1 MAKYKLA
8 FPEDRPFTGV
18 YMSVA
23 FAAGAGETD
32 SDYLAERFREKGL
45 SVEAESTSTQKPV
58 NKMTVDELKAYAA
71 EKGIALPDDG
81 LKADLLAAIEA
92 SEKGGAKDGKDGD

>member
-1 MAKYKLA
+1 MKYTLT
-8 FPEDRPFTGV
+8 FPDDNKFTGV

-23 FAAGAGETD
+23 FAAGVGETD

-45 SVEAESTSTQKPV
+45 VVEVENTFTQKPV
-58 NKMTVDELKAYAA
+58 AKMTVDELKAYAT
-71 EKGIALPDDG
+71 EKGIALPDGG

-92 SEKGGAKDGKDGD
+92 AEKGGAKDDKDGD

>member
-1 MAKYKLA
+1 MAKYKLT
-8 FPEDRPFTGV
+8 FPEDRKFTGV

-23 FAAGAGETD
+23 FAAGVGETD
-32 SDYLAERFREKGL
+32 SEYLAERFREKGL
-45 SVEAESTSTQKPV
+45 TVEAESTSTQKPV

-92 SEKGGAKDGKDGD
+92 AENGGAKDGEDSD

>member
-45 SVEAESTSTQKPV
+45 TVEAESAAAQKPV
-58 NKMTVDELKAYAA
+58 GKMTVDELRAYAA
-71 EKGIALPDDG
+71 EKGIALPEDG
-81 LKADLLAAIEA
+81 KKTDFIAAIEA
-92 SEKGGAKDGKDGD
+92 AENGGGANAGA

>member
-1 MAKYKLA
+1 MAKYRLM

-45 SVEAESTSTQKPV
+45 TVETEKPA
-58 NKMTVDELKAYAA
+58 K
-71 EKGIALPDDG
+71 
-81 LKADLLAAIEA
+81 
-92 SEKGGAKDGKDGD
+92 KGGAKDAKDSD